1 MLLTIAG
8 IIVAVWIIGLL
19 AHIAGGFIN
28 FLLIAAI
35 VLLIAHFMGRRSHT
49 V

>member
-8 IIVAVWIIGLL
+8 IVVAIWIIGLI

-28 FLLIAAI
+28 FLLVVAI
-35 VLLIAHFMGRRSHT
+35 VMVIAHIMGRRSHT
-49 V
+49 I

>member
-8 IIVAVWIIGLL
+8 IIVVVWLIGLL

-35 VLLIAHFMGRRSHT
+35 VLVIAHFFGSRSHT